1 MRCLFYV
8 FAICLNFSSS
18 YAKDIEN
25 REPEC
30 LVGVDSKKF
39 AASFQ
44 IMDKDQKIWIINDRS
59 NEKNEINYSWM
70 VEPGLIKNGNFL
82 PVKYA
87 FGVGHRNEYESK
99 GRQENSLSVLLE
111 EIKNSGKIYIN
122 SPDKKSRQKISR
134 NLENVQIHMLLNKDE
149 IILYSRDIEGKNAIF
164 SSKPT
169 HARMTMR
176 TPYKSQSYICLVEI
190 DYQ

>member
-39 AASFQ
+39 VASFQ
-44 IMDKDQKIWIINDRS
+44 IIDKDQKIWIINDGS

-70 VEPGLIKNGNFL
+70 VEPGLIKNGDFL

-87 FGVGHRNEYESK
+87 FGVITACTTQNTW
-99 GRQENSLSVLLE
+99 NTMA
-111 EIKNSGKIYIN
+111 SGD
-122 SPDKKSRQKISR
+122 PQDQ
-134 NLENVQIHMLLNKDE
+134 
-149 IILYSRDIEGKNAIF
+149 
-164 SSKPT
+164 PT
-169 HARMTMR
+169 
-176 TPYKSQSYICLVEI
+176 CW
-190 DYQ
+190 

>member
-1 MRCLFYV
+1 MKYLFYV
-8 FAICLNFSSS
+8 FTICLNFSSS

-39 AASFQ
+39 VAIFQ
-44 IMDKDQKIWIINDRS
+44 IIDKYQKIWTINDRS
-59 NEKNEINYSWM
+59 NEINYFWM

-111 EIKNSGKIYIN
+111 EIKNSGTIYIN

-134 NLENVQIHMLLNKDE
+134 NLENVQIHMLLNKYE

-176 TPYKSQSYICLVEI
+176 TPYKSQSYICLAEI